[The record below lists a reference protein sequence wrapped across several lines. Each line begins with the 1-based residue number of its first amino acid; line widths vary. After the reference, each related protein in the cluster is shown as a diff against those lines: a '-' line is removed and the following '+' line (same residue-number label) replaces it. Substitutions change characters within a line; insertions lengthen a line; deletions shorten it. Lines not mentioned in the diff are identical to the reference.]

1 MRTINLHARTD
12 FEKGDIGRVSG
23 HAATKVDPALKADG
37 LVIALH
43 DVRAG
48 TNGWFEVHGG

>member
-48 TNGWFEVHGG
+48 SNGWFEVHGG